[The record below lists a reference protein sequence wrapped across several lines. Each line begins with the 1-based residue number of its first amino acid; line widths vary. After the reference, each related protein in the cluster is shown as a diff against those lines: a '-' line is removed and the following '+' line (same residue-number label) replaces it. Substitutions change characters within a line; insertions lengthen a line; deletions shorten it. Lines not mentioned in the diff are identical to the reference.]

1 MQDVASTVYAGVDT
15 HKDKHVLCLLDGLGR
30 RTFVGE
36 FPADAD
42 GYDALAY
49 AIGDPGTRPVVG
61 VEGTTSFGAGLTDEL
76 RRLGFDVLEVPRPKR
91 DRRRRGPTRT
101 TPSMPSSQ
109 HGTRRPETGRRCP
122 SRGTGGSKP

>member
-42 GYDALAY
+42 GYDALAR
-49 AIGDPGTRPVVG
+49 AIGDPGTCPVVG
-61 VEGTTSFGAGLTDEL
+61 VEGTASFGAGLTDRL
-76 RRLGFDVLEVPRPKR
+76 QSLGFNVLEVLRPKR

-101 TPSMPSSQ
+101 TPSMPSSP
-109 HGTRRPETGRRCP
+109 HGMPQPETGRRCP
-122 SRGTGGSKP
+122 SRGMGGSKP